1 MTHRPS
7 RLFPI
12 LLIVL
17 LGGLTFWLDTI
28 TDWLGAYVNV
38 GINISDNYRGRPE
51 DYWST
56 ATSVRPNWYS
66 GLLPISMMDANNSAL
81 QQMIAAQIIVF
92 RHAHAFAIKLCHI

>member
-28 TDWLGAYVNV
+28 TDWLGMGNA
-38 GINISDNYRGRPE
+38 RPE
-51 DYWST
+51 TGAPDY
-56 ATSVRPNWYS
+56 V
-66 GLLPISMMDANNSAL
+66 L
-81 QQMIAAQIIVF
+81 
-92 RHAHAFAIKLCHI
+92 